1 MPIISIVIPVYKV
14 GKYIEN
20 SMKSVCYQTFTDFE
34 VVLVD
39 NNTPDDSID
48 IAERVLKDNNIDYKV
63 VKQTIQGLPAAR
75 NMGIREARG
84 EWIISIDPDDT
95 VSPRFL
101 ANLYECAT
109 INNLDTVFSKYAEV
123 GADHLFDFP
132 EENKENVTEFYDKDK
147 VLNLLLV
154 RKLPLMIS
162 NMFFNKEAFI
172 KKGCWFDEDVV
183 LGADLINLWRILINT
198 DRIAYIN
205 KYLYNHFCRPDS
217 LMTAPSWKK
226 IDSNLMGY
234 GRLRSYVGEHY
245 SEIFGKWIYGRAIYA
260 FLSTLCIFGD
270 KHMYKEYL
278 NKYYNDEIHSILQSF
293 PDKNIKKL
301 DSVLHV
307 SPALFYGINKI
318 LRNPRL
324 PLWKIIANRLHN
336 A

>member
-1 MPIISIVIPVYKV
+1 MPKVSFVIPVYKV

-20 SMKSVCYQTFTDFE
+20 SMKSVCYQTFRDFE

-39 NNTPDDSID
+39 NNTPDDSIE
-48 IAERVLKDNNIDYKV
+48 IAERVLKEGNVDYRV

-101 ANLYECAT
+101 TDLYDCAT
-109 INNLDTVFSKYAEV
+109 TNNLDTVFSKYAEV
-123 GADHLFDFP
+123 GVEHLFDFP
-132 EENKENVTEFYDKDK
+132 EDNKENVTVFCDKDE
-147 VLNLLLV
+147 VLKLLLV
-154 RKLPLMIS
+154 RKMPLMIS

-234 GRLRSYVGEHY
+234 GRLRAYVGENY
-245 SEIFGKWIYGRAIYA
+245 SELLGQWIYGRAIYA

-270 KHMYKEYL
+270 KLMYKEYL
-278 NKYYNDEIHSILQSF
+278 KMYYNDEVHSILQSF
-293 PDKNIKKL
+293 PDKKIKKL

-307 SPALFYGINKI
+307 SPVLFYGINKI
-318 LRNPRL
+318 LRNPKL
-324 PLWKIIANRLHN
+324 PLWKILANKLHK